1 MYPSLPCSSL
11 LSSNGDL
18 GDWLADKLREERAQI
33 SKHFA
38 DVERSI
44 EKRHCA
50 LLAEVASRVN
60 VSPSP
65 PVPLVTCRKNEHME
79 MDTLQTT
86 GDSGTP
92 KEAWVADQNG
102 ESGLLSSNLQ
112 EQIPKMYSSKMLAS
126 LGGSS
131 KTGTR
136 FQQAVQSLWFEV
148 ASGML
153 ILANTMI
160 MALEIQ
166 YQGLES
172 GYFLQHL
179 NYNQPAK
186 DAWPGAE
193 DAFTVLEVLFNLAF
207 AVELI
212 LRTAADPRGASRSFA
227 IWLDVV
233 LVVSGV
239 VFTTSHLLGASLAFF
254 NPTMI
259 RVVRLV
265 RIVRMIKMVR
275 SVRAFDSLYLILRSI
290 QASVGA
296 LFWSFVLLFMI
307 QTMVG
312 MFFSQMLRT
321 YIDDT
326 SQNLEARRKVFGY
339 WGTFTRTMIT
349 MFEVT
354 LANWATSC
362 RVLIDNVSEAYGVA
376 YILYRCMF
384 CFAVVRV
391 IAAVFITETNRVTAN
406 DDEMAILRSR
416 RTAARQL
423 QKLRDFFAEVDL
435 NGDGWLSWSEFQQ
448 ALDDPLVKQWLT
460 TLGVEM
466 IELEDLFDLMD
477 DGDGQIS
484 MDEFITGVNKL
495 KGQARSVDLVN
506 VLTLVKRLSVKV
518 DRLTS
523 SPPPPSL
530 PFPPNHP
537 LCKEKRP

>member
-1 MYPSLPCSSL
+1 
-11 LSSNGDL
+11 
-18 GDWLADKLREERAQI
+18 
-33 SKHFA
+33 
-38 DVERSI
+38 
-44 EKRHCA
+44 
-50 LLAEVASRVN
+50 
-60 VSPSP
+60 
-65 PVPLVTCRKNEHME
+65 
-79 MDTLQTT
+79 
-86 GDSGTP
+86 
-92 KEAWVADQNG
+92 
-102 ESGLLSSNLQ
+102 
-112 EQIPKMYSSKMLAS
+112 
-126 LGGSS
+126 
-131 KTGTR
+131 
-136 FQQAVQSLWFEV
+136 
-148 ASGML
+148 
-153 ILANTMI
+153 
-160 MALEIQ
+160 
-166 YQGLES
+166 
-172 GYFLQHL
+172 
-179 NYNQPAK
+179 
-186 DAWPGAE
+186 
-193 DAFTVLEVLFNLAF
+193 
-207 AVELI
+207 
-212 LRTAADPRGASRSFA
+212 
-227 IWLDVV
+227 

-484 MDEFITGVNKL
+484 MDELLQV
-495 KGQARSVDLVN
+495 
-506 VLTLVKRLSVKV
+506 
-518 DRLTS
+518 
-523 SPPPPSL
+523 
-530 PFPPNHP
+530 
-537 LCKEKRP
+537 